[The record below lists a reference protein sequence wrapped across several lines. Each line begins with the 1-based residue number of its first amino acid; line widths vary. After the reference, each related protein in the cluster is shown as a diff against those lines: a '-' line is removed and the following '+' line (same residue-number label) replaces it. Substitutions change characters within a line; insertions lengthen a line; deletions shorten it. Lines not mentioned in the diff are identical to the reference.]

1 MLTLALSLSTKNG
14 VMIKLS
20 EIEALMALV
29 DLVQESDELPAKTR
43 LEVDGKLSLIHI

>member
-20 EIEALMALV
+20 EIEALMVLV
-29 DLVQESDELPAKTR
+29 DLVQESDELPETVR
-43 LEVDGKLSLIHI
+43 GEGGFGSTGK